1 MPENIDRRE
10 NSFLR
15 WLIGGLLTIVGL
27 FGGIVW
33 NRTAAQ
39 TESNSDKLRTHEL
52 QLQRLELDAASDR
65 RTATASL
72 TAIQQW
78 LQAIGAR
85 LNVPQPPPNGSLP

>member
-1 MPENIDRRE
+1 MPETIDRRE

-33 NRTAAQ
+33 NRTATQVDRHAEEISTIKMQ
-39 TESNSDKLRTHEL
+39 IQQLESN
-52 QLQRLELDAASDR
+52 AASDR
-65 RTATASL
+65 RQTASSL
-72 TAIQQW
+72 IAIQQW

-85 LNVPQPPPNGSLP
+85 LNVPQPPPSGGAP